1 MSAAVRDRIAVV
13 TSEIVTAVGCFA
25 AGLVVILGI
34 PGVADGLRAAI
45 QALFGRPVLPPD
57 QAKVALSLALT
68 PIATLFGALLYDRL
82 GRVIEPGPLPPLVP
96 AAQLPRLPR
105 AATISLVYL
114 GVAVVGSYALGFLM
128 QLLGAPIAEQ
138 PLVLELVAAG
148 GPALSSLV
156 FSALVLAPLG
166 EELFF
171 RGLLFRRVA
180 HRAGMW
186 PALVTSALLF
196 AAFHGNIHGLV
207 IYFWLGL
214 VFAGAYVATGRLAC
228 AVAVHFGNNAITL
241 IALLTERSSGGQG

>member
-1 MSAAVRDRIAVV
+1 LIA
-13 TSEIVTAVGCFA
+13 SEIVTAVGCFA
-25 AGLVVILGI
+25 AGLVLILGI

-68 PIATLFGALLYDRL
+68 PIATLVGALLYDRL
-82 GRVIEPGPLPPLVP
+82 ARLFDPGPRSPLVP
-96 AAQLPRLPR
+96 PAQMPRLPR

-114 GVAVVGSYALGFLM
+114 GAAVVGSYALGFLM
-128 QLLGAPIAEQ
+128 QLLGVPIAEQ
-138 PLVLELVAAG
+138 PLVLDLVAAG

-156 FSALVLAPLG
+156 FSALALAPLG

-171 RGLLFRRVA
+171 RGLVFRRVA
-180 HRAGMW
+180 QRAGMW

-196 AAFHGNIHGLV
+196 AVFHGNIHGLV
-207 IYFWLGL
+207 VYFWLGL
-214 VFAGAYVATGRLAC
+214 VFAGVYAATGRLSC

-241 IALLTERSSGGQG
+241 LTLLTERATGGPS